1 MLFDYDDGSIDS
13 IYAYAKRLEGM
24 TFQDILN
31 EYEKSINKYYV
42 NPNEKHS
49 DVLNESFV
57 MPSGKARGQ
66 LGNILEAFYFGYK
79 PNSVQDADFPKVG
92 MELKQT
98 PIDLKKRGGCRA
110 GERLVITNIS
120 YSEPVENDFYNSHVW
135 AKIKLILLIHYLRDK
150 SKERTE
156 YEIKYVNLFSP
167 PQDDLSIIVQ
177 DYLKIIEKIRDGKA
191 HEISEGDTNYLGA
204 CTKGKN
210 AAKSTVKQYYGSHI
224 LARKRAFCFKQSYM
238 NFVLHEYVL
247 KDNVPYESII
257 KNNQLNS
264 SDSFENQ
271 IIQLISRYYR
281 LTDKQLCQRFNQTYD
296 TKRDKGFWSSLTY
309 KMLGIKSNKS
319 EEFEKANIKVKTI
332 RIEKRGNIKE
342 SMSFPTI
349 NFKEFV
355 NTTYEESDFYK
366 YFEETRFLFVV
377 YQSNGVEYR
386 LESAQIWNMPANDLY
401 GDAKTGWLAIQ
412 DKIKNGITF
421 TVQKDR
427 VLNDL
432 PKKTDNRILH
442 IRPHAQKSAFKL
454 KNGYEKGDLK
464 RNADQLPNGEWM
476 TKQCLWLNNSYVLSQ
491 LKKD

>member
-1 MLFDYDDGSIDS
+1 M
-13 IYAYAKRLEGM
+13 
-24 TFQDILN
+24 
-31 EYEKSINKYYV
+31 
-42 NPNEKHS
+42 
-49 DVLNESFV
+49 
-57 MPSGKARGQ
+57 
-66 LGNILEAFYFGYK
+66 
-79 PNSVQDADFPKVG
+79 
-92 MELKQT
+92 
-98 PIDLKKRGGCRA
+98 
-110 GERLVITNIS
+110 
-120 YSEPVENDFYNSHVW
+120 
-135 AKIKLILLIHYLRDK
+135 
-150 SKERTE
+150 
-156 YEIKYVNLFSP
+156 
-167 PQDDLSIIVQ
+167 
-177 DYLKIIEKIRDGKA
+177 
-191 HEISEGDTNYLGA
+191 
-204 CTKGKN
+204 
-210 AAKSTVKQYYGSHI
+210 
-224 LARKRAFCFKQSYM
+224 
-238 NFVLHEYVL
+238 
-247 KDNVPYESII
+247 
-257 KNNQLNS
+257 
-264 SDSFENQ
+264 
-271 IIQLISRYYR
+271 
-281 LTDKQLCQRFNQTYD
+281 TDKQLCQRFNQTYD